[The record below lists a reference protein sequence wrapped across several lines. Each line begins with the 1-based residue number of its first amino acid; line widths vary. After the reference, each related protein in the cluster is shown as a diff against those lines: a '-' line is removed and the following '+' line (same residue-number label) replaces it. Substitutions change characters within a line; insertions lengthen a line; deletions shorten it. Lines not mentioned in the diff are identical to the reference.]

1 MSKLMLALVACGSMF
16 LAGGCMD
23 ARIDKVDPF
32 ATPAYSGGERA
43 DLIARNMEMEWKMIN
58 DDVDTL
64 LLLRPMSGLTI
75 WNVH

>member
-1 MSKLMLALVACGSMF
+1 MKKLMLALVACGSMF

-32 ATPAYSGGERA
+32 ATPAYSGSERA
-43 DLIARNMEMEWKMIN
+43 DMIARNMEMEWKQVN
-58 DDVDTL
+58 DDVDHV
-64 LLLRPMSGLTI
+64 LLLRPMSMLTL

>member
-1 MSKLMLALVACGSMF
+1 MSKLMLTLVACGSMF

-23 ARIDKVDPF
+23 ARIDKVDAF
-32 ATPAYSGGERA
+32 ATPAYSGAERG
-43 DLIARNMEMEWKMIN
+43 DLIARNMEMEWKQLN

-64 LLLRPMSGLTI
+64 LLLRPMSMLTL